1 MLSKIL
7 SLLHLCC
14 ISHCTLNMPLRY
26 LVKLLL
32 LSRFDFSASH
42 LMFTILGWRWM
53 AHITVTC
60 CWLSSNCLSSV
71 RSLAV
76 RKCLPFLV
84 LARQCCCMPSTRDTC
99 LHLIRPVGPNSPT
112 EYGRECSSSST
123 RQWRTEAVYVGN
135 GLEQSVINDTINEW
149 RRHLCACIH
158 AKGWHISV
166 ISYKIYSARANFVI
180 KRNRRRDQ
188 TRC

>member
-112 EYGRECSSSST
+112 EYGQECSSSST
-123 RQWRTEAVYVGN
+123 RHWRTEASS
-135 GLEQSVINDTINEW
+135 LCREW
-149 RRHLCACIH
+149 LGAKCDQWYNKWVTQTSLCLHSCQRMAY
-158 AKGWHISV
+158 
-166 ISYKIYSARANFVI
+166 ISY
-180 KRNRRRDQ
+180 Q
-188 TRC
+188 L